1 MSCAGEE
8 AAGGG
13 QPAMASAFLLEPVA
27 GEAATMGKRPAFL
40 LEVVVVSSEW
50 PQADVRR
57 PQGPVAAAHRH
68 GSCAAD
74 IDHRRR
80 RAGRLEGGG
89 VGGRALAVAWA
100 GGQQW
105 RVVQAHGRAGGSAMC
120 GAGARGCTAFR

>member
-1 MSCAGEE
+1 
-8 AAGGG
+8 
-13 QPAMASAFLLEPVA
+13 MASAFLLEPVA

-40 LEVVVVSSEW
+40 LEAVVVSSER

-74 IDHRRR
+74 IDHQRRH
-80 RAGRLEGGG
+80 AGRLEGGG
-89 VGGRALAVAWA
+89 VGGRALAAAWA

-105 RVVQAHGRAGGSAMC
+105 RVVQAHGRAGGSTMC
-120 GAGARGCTAFR
+120 GAGTRGCTAFR